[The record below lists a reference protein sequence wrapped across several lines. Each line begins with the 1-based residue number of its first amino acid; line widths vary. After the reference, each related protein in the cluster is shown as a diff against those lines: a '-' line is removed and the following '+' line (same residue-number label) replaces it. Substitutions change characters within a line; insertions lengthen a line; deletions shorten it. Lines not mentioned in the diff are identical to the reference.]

1 MTPERPRTPTEAENF
16 LASYA
21 RYSDAELERLVAEC
35 EGPLGQLRARVLEAR
50 RRAARRPR

>member
-16 LASYA
+16 LAAYA